1 VNDAIGQTIVY
12 QGGYFVRTIVGER
25 IIPNENL
32 RWNNPDEE
40 FGWLTLN
47 EIKAQLEEMGIDG
60 VIYVW
65 EDTPLRGTIYQYGN
79 YHPKTWVEYGHTKG
93 FA

>member
-1 VNDAIGQTIVY
+1 MKEDVGKRVVY
-12 QGGYFVRTIVGER
+12 GCYFVRIIVGER
-25 IIPNENL
+25 IVPNESL
-32 RWNNPDEE
+32 RWNDPEEE

-47 EIKAQLEEMGIDG
+47 EIRDQLEDMGIEN

-79 YHPKTWVEYGHTKG
+79 YNPKTWEEYGQTKG